1 MTRSLSLIIALLFLS
16 PLYAQNGQIPYQRLV
31 RKTERRLERVE
42 KRIQENNRQ
51 HHTTKSPL
59 RKSAEIVCTED
70 LKNMPH
76 TPDRYWQQE
85 WIATMNPAL
94 GRPTPELLFEEML
107 QQQQSS
113 LIRRAM
119 PGTTK
124 TSWTS
129 RGPNNLAGRTRA
141 LAVDPTVSSGK
152 KVWAGAVTGGLW
164 YNDDI
169 TSASSQWK
177 FVSGLW
183 SNLTVT
189 CIAFDPNAPGTMYIG
204 TGEGWG
210 STSSSSRGFGV
221 FKSIDSG
228 KTFTQLAATK
238 TYFFVNDI
246 VVRSESGKSVVY
258 CATDMQYVNGAWHG
272 TTTGG
277 LMKSTNGGISFT
289 NVMPKIPGYTLSM
302 IPADLEIG
310 ADNRLWVGTRR
321 NYAQTA
327 TDKGGGRVLYTDDGV
342 NFTTVYT
349 HADKA
354 GRVELACAPTSALTV
369 YAVFESNGKVDTLLR
384 TFNKGTTWSSMKK
397 PKDADAGIPATD
409 PSRGQAW
416 YDLILAVSPKDS
428 SDVLF
433 GAIDVFLS
441 ENSGGSF
448 TQVGKWSDNS
458 GLANLSCSYVHAD
471 QHNIV
476 FIPGTNACMIGN
488 DGGVYYC
495 PDILDNLSYQSV
507 IYERNNGYIV
517 TQFYWGDM
525 SQTKAKNLMVAGAQD
540 NGSHQL
546 STAGLANEN
555 MISGGDG
562 GYCFISPTNDN
573 KQVVSYIYNQFF
585 ATSDNWANAAKLI
598 DDATTGKFINPAAWD
613 DVNGAL
619 ITGKGKCTLYRN
631 KLGTSATL
639 ANTVTVSATTA
650 NGAPS
655 AITSS
660 VSSTG
665 KGQLYVGTDV
675 GKVFVTNDIG
685 VSTPTWT
692 DITGTINAGNI
703 SDIFRLRRSDTLFV
717 TLSNYGASVNIYMS
731 TDAGKTWKSRDG
743 NIADM
748 PIWGILLN
756 PRKLGEAIIA
766 TELGIY
772 GTSDVFATSVV
783 WTPYNDGMGAVKV
796 ANLRYR
802 DADQTIMATTHGRG
816 VFTSDAW
823 SKASP
828 IVKFGISKDTVCSHE
843 TLTLKDSS
851 LNTPTLW
858 SWSFSPRSGIIYRNG
873 TDSTKQNPT
882 VQFTRGGTYSVTLTA
897 SNAIGEDQLSK
908 INRIVV
914 IDSIPV
920 SISIQSNPAVVCVN
934 DTFSLTS
941 TVNSNGKSIQ
951 TSFSW
956 KKNGASLANTTANLY
971 GLIPNT
977 SDKYQLFVQS
987 TTRCVTPNPG
997 QSVIFSPSTKGIKT
1011 ITVSCNLDT
1020 LKAMP
1025 LGTGTYNWYKNGV
1038 KVGTGQR
1045 FKPNQI
1051 GLYRCV
1057 YDENGCQ
1064 SDSSAVIVLKSI
1076 GANKL
1081 VASTITVF
1089 PNPAKGL
1096 ITIKGLISPGSVRI
1110 YNALGQLVLNKEI
1123 SNGQT
1128 SVDLDIQ
1135 RLVAGFYNIE
1145 CYDGAGVRIEN
1156 QTLVVDN

>member
-1 MTRSLSLIIALLFLS
+1 MARTLLLSILSLFFSALQ
-16 PLYAQNGQIPYQRLV
+16 AQQDVPYHKLV
-31 RKTERRLERVE
+31 RKTERQLQRMDRYVA
-42 KRIQENNRQ
+42 RSNNKN
-51 HHTTKSPL
+51 HTEHKPL
-59 RKSAEIVCTED
+59 RKAPEEVQTDD
-70 LKNMPH
+70 LSHMPS
-76 TPDRYWQQE
+76 TPDKYWQQE
-85 WIATMNPAL
+85 WIATMNPVL
-94 GRPTPELLFEEML
+94 GRPTPEVLYDELLR
-107 QQQQSS
+107 QSQNS
-113 LIRRAM
+113 LNRRAM
-119 PGTTK
+119 PGTSK
-124 TSWTS
+124 TTWVS
-129 RGPNNLAGRTRA
+129 RGPNNVAGRTRA
-141 LAVDPTVSSGK
+141 LAVDPTVSTGK

-189 CIAFDPNAPGTMYIG
+189 CIAFDPNAPGTMYVG

-210 STSSSSRGFGV
+210 STTSSSRGFGI
-221 FKSIDSG
+221 FKSVDSG
-228 KTFTQLAATK
+228 RTFTQLSATK
-238 TYFFVNDI
+238 SYFFVNDI
-246 VVRSESGKSVVY
+246 VVRSESGKSVLY

-277 LMKSTNGGISFT
+277 LMKSTNGGVSFT

-310 ADNRLWVGTRR
+310 ADNRLWIGTRR

-342 NFTTVYT
+342 NFTTVYSHT
-349 HADKA
+349 DKA
-354 GRVELACAPTSALTV
+354 GRVELACAPSSALTV

-384 TFNKGTTWSSMKK
+384 TFNKGTTWAAMRK

-441 ENSGGSF
+441 ENAGGSF
-448 TQVGKWSDNS
+448 VQVGKWSDNS
-458 GLANLSCSYVHAD
+458 GLVNLSCSYVHAD

-476 FIPGTNACMIGN
+476 FIPGTNACLIGN

-517 TQFYWGDM
+517 TQFYWGDI
-525 SQTKAKNLMVAGAQD
+525 SQTNGKNLMVAGAQD
-540 NGSHQL
+540 NGTHQL
-546 STAGLANEN
+546 NTTGIVNKN

-573 KQVVSYIYNQFF
+573 KQVVSYVYNQFF
-585 ATSDNWANAAKLI
+585 ATADNWANAAKLI
-598 DDATTGKFINPAAWD
+598 DDGTTGKFINPAAWD

-639 ANTVTVSATTA
+639 ANTITVSGTTA

-655 AITSS
+655 AIMSS
-660 VSSTG
+660 VSITG

-675 GKVFVTNDIG
+675 GKLYVTSDIG
-685 VSTPTWT
+685 ASTPTWS

-703 SDIFRLRRSDTLFV
+703 SDIYRLRKSDTLFV
-717 TLSNYGASVNIYMS
+717 TLSNYGGSVNIYMS
-731 TDAGKTWKSRDG
+731 LDAGKTWVSRDG

-756 PRKLGEAIIA
+756 PRKMGEAIIA

-772 GTSDVFATSVV
+772 GTSDIFAASVV
-783 WTPYNDGMGAVKV
+783 WTPYNEGMGAVKV

-828 IVKFGISKDTVCSHE
+828 IAKFGISKDTVCSHE
-843 TLTLKDSS
+843 TVVFKDSS
-851 LNTPTLW
+851 LNTPT
-858 SWSFSPRSGIIYRNG
+858 SWKWRFTPSAGVVYRSG
-873 TDSTKQNPT
+873 TDSTSQNPV
-882 VQFTRGGTYSVTLTA
+882 VQFTKGGNYSITMFA
-897 SNAIGEDQLSK
+897 YNAIGEDQLTK
-908 INRIVV
+908 TNRLFV

-920 SISIQSNPAVVCVN
+920 LVSIQTNPSIICVN
-934 DTFSLTS
+934 DTFSFTS
-941 TVNSNGKSIQ
+941 TVKTNGTVIQ
-951 TSFSW
+951 ASYTW
-956 KKNGASLANTTANLY
+956 KKNGISLANTQDKLF
-971 GLIPNT
+971 GLSPN
-977 SDKYQLFVQS
+977 SADKYQLFVQS
-987 TTRCVTPNPG
+987 TTRCVTPNPS
-997 QSVIFSPSTKGIKT
+997 QSTVVSPQTKGVKT
-1011 ITVSCNLDT
+1011 ITVSCSLDT
-1020 LKAMP
+1020 LKAANV
-1025 LGTGTYNWYKNGV
+1025 GAGTYNWYRNGV
-1038 KVGTGQR
+1038 LVGSGMR
-1045 FKPNQI
+1045 FKPTQT

-1057 YDENGCQ
+1057 YDENGCK

-1076 GANKL
+1076 SSKSQFISK
-1081 VASTITVF
+1081 VALY
-1089 PNPAKGL
+1089 PNPASQMLMVESMELLGSIRVFDAVGSKMVEYAIHPGENANIDVSTWPLGL
-1096 ITIKGLISPGSVRI
+1096 YFVTI
-1110 YNALGQLVLNKEI
+1110 YNQQG
-1123 SNGQT
+1123 
-1128 SVDLDIQ
+1128 IQ
-1135 RLVAGFYNIE
+1135 VFSESIYVHR
-1145 CYDGAGVRIEN
+1145 
-1156 QTLVVDN
+1156 

>member
-1 MTRSLSLIIALLFLS
+1 MARTLLLSILSLFFSALQ
-16 PLYAQNGQIPYQRLV
+16 AQQDVPYHKLV
-31 RKTERRLERVE
+31 RKTERQLQ
-42 KRIQENNRQ
+42 RIDRYLARSNNKN
-51 HHTTKSPL
+51 HTEHKPL
-59 RKSAEIVCTED
+59 RKAPEEVQTDD
-70 LKNMPH
+70 LSHMPS
-76 TPDRYWQQE
+76 TPDKYWQQE
-85 WIATMNPAL
+85 WIATMNPVL
-94 GRPTPELLFEEML
+94 GRPTPEVLYDELLR
-107 QQQQSS
+107 QSQNS
-113 LIRRAM
+113 LNRRAM
-119 PGTTK
+119 PGTSK
-124 TSWTS
+124 TTWVS
-129 RGPNNLAGRTRA
+129 RGPNNVAGRTRA
-141 LAVDPTVSSGK
+141 LAVDPTVSTGK
-152 KVWAGAVTGGLW
+152 KVWAGSVTGGLW

-189 CIAFDPNAPGTMYIG
+189 CIAFDPNAPGTMYVG

-210 STSSSSRGFGV
+210 STTSSSRGFGI
-221 FKSIDSG
+221 FKSVDSG
-228 KTFTQLAATK
+228 RTFTQLSATK
-238 TYFFVNDI
+238 SYFFVNDI
-246 VVRSESGKSVVY
+246 VVRSESGKSVLY

-277 LMKSTNGGISFT
+277 LMKSTNGGVSFT

-310 ADNRLWVGTRR
+310 ADNRLWIGTRR

-342 NFTTVYT
+342 NFTTVYSHT
-349 HADKA
+349 DKA
-354 GRVELACAPTSALTV
+354 GRVELACAPSSALTV

-384 TFNKGTTWSSMKK
+384 TFNKGTTWAAMRK

-441 ENSGGSF
+441 ENAGGSF
-448 TQVGKWSDNS
+448 VQVGKWSDNS
-458 GLANLSCSYVHAD
+458 GLVNLSCSYVHAD

-476 FIPGTNACMIGN
+476 FIPGTNACLIGN

-517 TQFYWGDM
+517 TQFYWGDI
-525 SQTKAKNLMVAGAQD
+525 SQTNGKNLMVAGAQD
-540 NGSHQL
+540 NGTHQL
-546 STAGLANEN
+546 NTTGIVNKN

-573 KQVVSYIYNQFF
+573 KQVVSYVYNQFF
-585 ATSDNWANAAKLI
+585 ATADNWANAAKLI
-598 DDATTGKFINPAAWD
+598 DDGTTGKFINPAAWD

-639 ANTVTVSATTA
+639 ANTITVSGTTA

-655 AITSS
+655 AIMSS
-660 VSSTG
+660 VSITG

-675 GKVFVTNDIG
+675 GKLYVTSDIG
-685 VSTPTWT
+685 ASTPTWS

-703 SDIFRLRRSDTLFV
+703 SDIYRLRKSDTLFV
-717 TLSNYGASVNIYMS
+717 TLSNYGGSVNIYMS
-731 TDAGKTWKSRDG
+731 LDAGKTWVSRDG

-756 PRKLGEAIIA
+756 PRKMGEAIIA

-772 GTSDVFATSVV
+772 GTSDIFAASVV
-783 WTPYNDGMGAVKV
+783 WTPYNEGMGAVKV

-828 IVKFGISKDTVCSHE
+828 IAKFGISKDTVCSHE
-843 TLTLKDSS
+843 TVVFKDSS
-851 LNTPTLW
+851 LNTPT
-858 SWSFSPRSGIIYRNG
+858 SWKWRFTPSAGVVYRSG
-873 TDSTKQNPT
+873 TDSVSQNPV
-882 VQFTRGGTYSVTLTA
+882 VQFTKGGIYSVTMFA
-897 SNAIGEDQLSK
+897 YNAIGEDQLTK
-908 INRIVV
+908 TNRLFV

-920 SISIQSNPAVVCVN
+920 LVSIQTNPSIICVN
-934 DTFSLTS
+934 DTFSFTS
-941 TVNSNGKSIQ
+941 TVKTNGTVIQ
-951 TSFSW
+951 ASYTW
-956 KKNGASLANTTANLY
+956 KKNGISLANTQDKLF
-971 GLIPNT
+971 GLSPN
-977 SDKYQLFVQS
+977 SADKYQLFVQS
-987 TTRCVTPNPG
+987 TTRCVTPNPS
-997 QSVIFSPSTKGIKT
+997 QSTVVSPQTKGVKT
-1011 ITVSCNLDT
+1011 ITVSCSLDT
-1020 LKAMP
+1020 LKAANV
-1025 LGTGTYNWYKNGV
+1025 GAGTYNWYRNGV
-1038 KVGTGQR
+1038 LVGSGMR
-1045 FKPNQI
+1045 FKPTQT

-1057 YDENGCQ
+1057 YDENGCK

-1076 GANKL
+1076 SSKSQFISK
-1081 VASTITVF
+1081 VALY
-1089 PNPAKGL
+1089 PNPASQMLTVESMELLGSIRVFDAVGSKMVEYAIHPGENANIDVSTWPLGL
-1096 ITIKGLISPGSVRI
+1096 YFVSI
-1110 YNALGQLVLNKEI
+1110 YNQQG
-1123 SNGQT
+1123 
-1128 SVDLDIQ
+1128 IQ
-1135 RLVAGFYNIE
+1135 VFRESIYVH
-1145 CYDGAGVRIEN
+1145 R
-1156 QTLVVDN
+1156 

>member
-1 MTRSLSLIIALLFLS
+1 MARILLLSIVFFFLS
-16 PLYAQNGQIPYQRLV
+16 PLHAQFRQPPYHRLV
-31 RKTERRLERVE
+31 KKTERRLERVD
-42 KRIQENNRQ
+42 KRIESANQQ
-51 HHTTKSPL
+51 QYTVKSPL
-59 RKSAEIVCTED
+59 RKSAETIRVEN
-70 LKNMPH
+70 LLSMPQ

-85 WIATMNPAL
+85 WLATMNPAL
-94 GRPTPELLFEEML
+94 GRPTPELLFAEML
-107 QQQQSS
+107 QQQSVS
-113 LIRRAM
+113 LDRRSM

-141 LAVDPTVSSGK
+141 LAVDPTVTSGK

-164 YNDDI
+164 YNNDI
-169 TSASSQWK
+169 TSSSSQWN
-177 FVSGLW
+177 FVSSLW

-189 CIAFDPNAPGTMYIG
+189 CIAFDPNTPGTMYVG

-238 TYFFVNDI
+238 SYFFINDI

-310 ADNRLWVGTRR
+310 ADNRLWVGSRR

-342 NFTTVYT
+342 NFTTVYS

-354 GRVELACAPTSALTV
+354 GRVELACAPTSANTV

-384 TFNKGTTWSSMKK
+384 TFNTGTTWSAMKK

-448 TQVGKWSDNS
+448 IQVGKWSDNS

-476 FIPGTNACMIGN
+476 FVPGTNACLIGN

-517 TQFYWGDM
+517 TQFYWGDI
-525 SQTKAKNLMVAGAQD
+525 SQTKSKNLMLAGAQD

-546 STAGLANEN
+546 NTSGLVDRN
-555 MISGGDG
+555 MVSGGDG
-562 GYCFISPTNDN
+562 GYCFISQTNDN

-585 ATSDNWANAAKLI
+585 ATSDNWVNAAKII

-639 ANTVTVSATTA
+639 ANTVTVSSTTA

-655 AITSS
+655 VITSS

-675 GKVFVTNDIG
+675 GKVFVTTDIG
-685 VSTPTWT
+685 ASTPVWSN
-692 DITGTINAGNI
+692 ITGTINAGNI
-703 SDIFRLRRSDTLFV
+703 SDIFRLRKSDTLFV

-772 GTSDVFATSVV
+772 GTSDVFAASVV
-783 WTPYNDGMGAVKV
+783 WAPYNDGMGAVKV

-828 IVKFGISKDTVCSHE
+828 IVKFGVSKDTVCSQE
-843 TLTLKDSS
+843 TLTFKDST
-851 LNTPTLW
+851 LNSPTAW
-858 SWSFSPRSGIIYRNG
+858 SWSFSPRSGIVYRNG
-873 TDSTKQNPT
+873 TDSTKQNPV

-908 INRIVV
+908 INRIFV
-914 IDSIPV
+914 IDSIPLT
-920 SISIQSNPAVVCVN
+920 ISIQTNPAVVCVN

-941 TVNSNGKSIQ
+941 TVNANGKTIVAAY
-951 TSFSW
+951 SW
-956 KKNGASLANTTANLY
+956 NKNGTTLANTNAHLH
-971 GLIPNT
+971 GLTPNT
-977 SDKYQLFVQS
+977 ADKYQLFVQS
-987 TTRCVTPNPG
+987 TTRCVTPNPA
-997 QSVIFSPSTKGIKT
+997 QSAIVSPNTKGIKT
-1011 ITVSCNLDT
+1011 ITVSCNMDT
-1020 LKAMP
+1020 LKAVP
-1025 LGTGTYNWYKNGV
+1025 LGSGTYNWFKNGV
-1038 KVGTGQR
+1038 KVGTGQK
-1045 FKPNQI
+1045 FKPSET

-1057 YDENGCQ
+1057 YDDNGCK
-1064 SDSSAVIVLKSI
+1064 SDSSAIIILKSI
-1076 GANKL
+1076 DSRNLA
-1081 VASTITVF
+1081 VEAVSVY
-1089 PNPAKGL
+1089 PNPAKGQFS
-1096 ITIKGLISPGSVRI
+1096 IQGLSELGEIRI
-1110 YNALGQLVLNKEI
+1110 FNAVGQLMKDIIVA
-1123 SNGQT
+1123 NGQST
-1128 SVDLDIQ
+1128 LDVDIHGW
-1135 RLVAGFYNIE
+1135 VAGLYFVE
-1145 CYDGAGVRIEN
+1145 CYNVSGSQIDKQI
-1156 QTLVVDN
+1156 LVVE

>member
-1 MTRSLSLIIALLFLS
+1 MARTLLLSILSLFFSALQ
-16 PLYAQNGQIPYQRLV
+16 AQQDVPYHKLV
-31 RKTERRLERVE
+31 RKTERQLQRMDRYVA
-42 KRIQENNRQ
+42 RSNNKN
-51 HHTTKSPL
+51 HTEHKPL
-59 RKSAEIVCTED
+59 RKAPEEVQTDD
-70 LKNMPH
+70 LSHMPS
-76 TPDRYWQQE
+76 TPDKYWQQE
-85 WIATMNPAL
+85 WIATMNPVL
-94 GRPTPELLFEEML
+94 GRPTPEVLYDELLR
-107 QQQQSS
+107 QSQNS
-113 LIRRAM
+113 LNRRAM
-119 PGTTK
+119 PGTSK
-124 TSWTS
+124 TTWVS
-129 RGPNNLAGRTRA
+129 RGPNNVAGRTRA
-141 LAVDPTVSSGK
+141 LAVDPTVSTGK
-152 KVWAGAVTGGLW
+152 KVWAGSVTGGLW

-189 CIAFDPNAPGTMYIG
+189 CIAFDPNAPGTMYVG

-210 STSSSSRGFGV
+210 STTSSSRGFGI
-221 FKSIDSG
+221 FKSVDSG
-228 KTFTQLAATK
+228 RTFTQLSATK
-238 TYFFVNDI
+238 SYFFVNDI
-246 VVRSESGKSVVY
+246 VVRSESGKSVLY

-277 LMKSTNGGISFT
+277 LMKSTNGGVSFT

-310 ADNRLWVGTRR
+310 ADNRLWIGTRR

-342 NFTTVYT
+342 NFTTVYSHT
-349 HADKA
+349 DKA
-354 GRVELACAPTSALTV
+354 GRVELACAPSSALTV

-384 TFNKGTTWSSMKK
+384 TFNKGTTWAAMRK

-441 ENSGGSF
+441 ENAGGSF
-448 TQVGKWSDNS
+448 VQVGKWSDNS
-458 GLANLSCSYVHAD
+458 GLVNLSCSYVHAD

-476 FIPGTNACMIGN
+476 FIPGTNACLIGN

-517 TQFYWGDM
+517 TQFYWGDI
-525 SQTKAKNLMVAGAQD
+525 SQTNGKNLMVAGAQD
-540 NGSHQL
+540 NGTHQL
-546 STAGLANEN
+546 NTTGIVNKN

-573 KQVVSYIYNQFF
+573 KQVVSYVYNQFF
-585 ATSDNWANAAKLI
+585 ATADNWANAAKLI
-598 DDATTGKFINPAAWD
+598 DDGTTGKFINPAAWD

-639 ANTVTVSATTA
+639 ANTITVSGTTA

-655 AITSS
+655 AIMSS
-660 VSSTG
+660 VSITG

-675 GKVFVTNDIG
+675 GKLYVTSDIG
-685 VSTPTWT
+685 ASTPTWS

-703 SDIFRLRRSDTLFV
+703 SDIYRLPKSDTLFV
-717 TLSNYGASVNIYMS
+717 TLSNYGGSVNIYMS
-731 TDAGKTWKSRDG
+731 LDAGKTWVSRDG

-756 PRKLGEAIIA
+756 PRKMGEAIIA

-772 GTSDVFATSVV
+772 GTSDIFAASVV
-783 WTPYNDGMGAVKV
+783 WTPYNEGMGAVKV

-828 IVKFGISKDTVCSHE
+828 IAKFGISKDTVCSHE
-843 TLTLKDSS
+843 TVVFKDSS
-851 LNTPTLW
+851 LNTPT
-858 SWSFSPRSGIIYRNG
+858 SWKWRFTPSAGVVYRSG
-873 TDSTKQNPT
+873 TDSTSQNPV
-882 VQFTRGGTYSVTLTA
+882 VQFTKGGIYSVTMF
-897 SNAIGEDQLSK
+897 SYNAIGEDQLTK
-908 INRIVV
+908 TNRLFV

-920 SISIQSNPAVVCVN
+920 LVSIQTNPSIICVN
-934 DTFSLTS
+934 DTFSFTS
-941 TVNSNGKSIQ
+941 TVKTNGTVIQ
-951 TSFSW
+951 ASYTW
-956 KKNGASLANTTANLY
+956 KKNGISLANTQDKLF
-971 GLIPNT
+971 GLSPN
-977 SDKYQLFVQS
+977 SADKYQLFVQS
-987 TTRCVTPNPG
+987 TTRCVTPNPS
-997 QSVIFSPSTKGIKT
+997 QSTVVSPQTKGVKT
-1011 ITVSCNLDT
+1011 ITVSCSLDT
-1020 LKAMP
+1020 LKAANV
-1025 LGTGTYNWYKNGV
+1025 GAGTYNWYRNGV
-1038 KVGTGQR
+1038 LVGSGMR
-1045 FKPNQI
+1045 FKPTQT

-1057 YDENGCQ
+1057 YDENGCK

-1076 GANKL
+1076 SSKSQL
-1081 VASTITVF
+1081 ISKVALY
-1089 PNPAKGL
+1089 PNPASQMLTVESMELLGSIRVFDAVGSKMVEYAIHPGDNANIDVSTWPLGL
-1096 ITIKGLISPGSVRI
+1096 YFVSI
-1110 YNALGQLVLNKEI
+1110 YTQQG
-1123 SNGQT
+1123 
-1128 SVDLDIQ
+1128 IQ
-1135 RLVAGFYNIE
+1135 VFRESIYVH
-1145 CYDGAGVRIEN
+1145 R
-1156 QTLVVDN
+1156 

>member
-1 MTRSLSLIIALLFLS
+1 MARTLLLSILSLFFSALQ
-16 PLYAQNGQIPYQRLV
+16 AQQDVPYHKLV
-31 RKTERRLERVE
+31 RKTERQLQRMDRYVA
-42 KRIQENNRQ
+42 RSNNKN
-51 HHTTKSPL
+51 HTEHKPL
-59 RKSAEIVCTED
+59 RKAPEEVQTDD
-70 LKNMPH
+70 LSHMPS
-76 TPDRYWQQE
+76 TPDKYWQQE
-85 WIATMNPAL
+85 WIATMNPVL
-94 GRPTPELLFEEML
+94 GRPTPEVLYDELLR
-107 QQQQSS
+107 QSQNS
-113 LIRRAM
+113 LNRRAM
-119 PGTTK
+119 PGTSK
-124 TSWTS
+124 TTWVS
-129 RGPNNLAGRTRA
+129 RGPNNVAGRTRA
-141 LAVDPTVSSGK
+141 LAVDPTVSTGK
-152 KVWAGAVTGGLW
+152 KVWAGSVTGGLW

-189 CIAFDPNAPGTMYIG
+189 CIAFDPNAPGTMYVG

-210 STSSSSRGFGV
+210 STTSSSRGFGI
-221 FKSIDSG
+221 FKSVDSG
-228 KTFTQLAATK
+228 RTFTQLSATK
-238 TYFFVNDI
+238 SYFFVNDI
-246 VVRSESGKSVVY
+246 VVRSESGKSVLY

-277 LMKSTNGGISFT
+277 LMKSTNGGVSFT

-310 ADNRLWVGTRR
+310 ADNRLWIGTRR

-342 NFTTVYT
+342 NFTTVYSHT
-349 HADKA
+349 DKA
-354 GRVELACAPTSALTV
+354 GRVELACAPSSALTV

-384 TFNKGTTWSSMKK
+384 TFNKGTTWAAMRK

-441 ENSGGSF
+441 ENAGGSF
-448 TQVGKWSDNS
+448 VQVGKWSDNS
-458 GLANLSCSYVHAD
+458 GLVNLSCSYVHAD

-476 FIPGTNACMIGN
+476 FIPGTNACLIGN

-517 TQFYWGDM
+517 TQFYWGDI
-525 SQTKAKNLMVAGAQD
+525 SQTNGKNLMVAGAQD
-540 NGSHQL
+540 NGTHQL
-546 STAGLANEN
+546 NTTGIVNKN

-573 KQVVSYIYNQFF
+573 KQVVSYVYNQFF
-585 ATSDNWANAAKLI
+585 ATADNWANAAKLI
-598 DDATTGKFINPAAWD
+598 DDGTTGKFINPAAWD

-639 ANTVTVSATTA
+639 ANTITVSGTTA

-655 AITSS
+655 AIMSS
-660 VSSTG
+660 VSITG

-675 GKVFVTNDIG
+675 GKLYVTSDIG
-685 VSTPTWT
+685 ASTPTWS

-703 SDIFRLRRSDTLFV
+703 SDIYRLRKSDTLFV
-717 TLSNYGASVNIYMS
+717 TLSNYGGSVNIYMS
-731 TDAGKTWKSRDG
+731 LDAGKTWVSRDG

-756 PRKLGEAIIA
+756 PRKMGEAIIA

-772 GTSDVFATSVV
+772 GTSDIFAASVV
-783 WTPYNDGMGAVKV
+783 WTPYNEGMGAVKV

-828 IVKFGISKDTVCSHE
+828 IAKFGISKDTVCSHE
-843 TLTLKDSS
+843 TVVFKDSS
-851 LNTPTLW
+851 LNTPT
-858 SWSFSPRSGIIYRNG
+858 SWKWRFTPSAGVVYRSG
-873 TDSTKQNPT
+873 TDSTSQNPV
-882 VQFTRGGTYSVTLTA
+882 VQFTKGGIYSVTMF
-897 SNAIGEDQLSK
+897 SYNAIGEDQLTK
-908 INRIVV
+908 TNRLFV

-920 SISIQSNPAVVCVN
+920 LVSIQTNPSIICVN
-934 DTFSLTS
+934 DTFSFTS
-941 TVNSNGKSIQ
+941 TVKTNGTVIQ
-951 TSFSW
+951 ASYTW
-956 KKNGASLANTTANLY
+956 KKNGISLANTQDKLF
-971 GLIPNT
+971 GLSPN
-977 SDKYQLFVQS
+977 SADKYQLFVQS
-987 TTRCVTPNPG
+987 TTRCVTPNPS
-997 QSVIFSPSTKGIKT
+997 QSTVVSPQTKGVKT
-1011 ITVSCNLDT
+1011 ITVSCSLDT
-1020 LKAMP
+1020 LKAANV
-1025 LGTGTYNWYKNGV
+1025 GAGTYNWYRNGV
-1038 KVGTGQR
+1038 LVGSGMR
-1045 FKPNQI
+1045 FKPTQT

-1057 YDENGCQ
+1057 YDENGCK

-1076 GANKL
+1076 SSKSQL
-1081 VASTITVF
+1081 ISKVALY
-1089 PNPAKGL
+1089 PNPASQMLTVESMELLGSIRVFDAVGSKMVEYAIHPGDNANIDVSTWPLGL
-1096 ITIKGLISPGSVRI
+1096 YFVSI
-1110 YNALGQLVLNKEI
+1110 YNQQG
-1123 SNGQT
+1123 
-1128 SVDLDIQ
+1128 IQ
-1135 RLVAGFYNIE
+1135 VFRESIYVH
-1145 CYDGAGVRIEN
+1145 R
-1156 QTLVVDN
+1156 